1 MWGFLSLVAVLIFVA
16 VLSALPFVCIGFLV
30 WALAY
35 GLGLEEE
42 EENEI

>member
-30 WALAY
+30 WVLAY

-42 EENEI
+42 EKNEI